1 LGCGRS
7 CSIWASEQF
16 LLCYSFVGTSS
27 LEKAGFRF
35 DIKKPR
41 FECLK
46 VALFR
51 LKRLFSVLQDPT
63 LTVSRNCIQNLTSS
77 YLQVVGLELR
87 LLDALS
93 IHLSTTNSESIDL
106 SIFRSRIRSQEVQKS
121 MFKCVM
127 ITVLL

>member
-1 LGCGRS
+1 MSKR
-7 CSIWASEQF
+7 
-16 LLCYSFVGTSS
+16 
-27 LEKAGFRF
+27 RF
-35 DIKKPR
+35 SNSM
-41 FECLK
+41 LK
-46 VALFR
+46 HLQ
-51 LKRLFSVLQDPT
+51 SVPAIFFLQDPT